1 MVQAATPQTILVVD
15 VERFSDYRRTD
26 PQRVAVHDGLYDL
39 LREALREVDV
49 EWDTCYHEDRGDG
62 VLILAPAGITK
73 ARFSDYL
80 PSRLADG
87 LRLHNER
94 HRPEECI
101 RLRMAL
107 HAGEVYFNGH
117 GVVAGAINMAF
128 RLLDAAPLRQA
139 LRDSSGV
146 LAMIASSWFYD
157 EVIRNS
163 PEFRSGA
170 YFPALI
176 DLKETNTTG
185 WISTPGNVGAR
196 NESWRIRLRDP
207 DGGVHGPGILLCGRY
222 AVASAHVAAG
232 ALRLTAETWPGGHQG
247 RFSLTCPRNPG

>member
-39 LREALREVDV
+39 LRQALREVDV

-73 ARFSDYL
+73 ARFLHYFS
-80 PSRLADG
+80 SRLADG

-94 HRPEECI
+94 HRPEEWR

-170 YFPALI
+170 HFPFLP
-176 DLKETNTTG
+176 LTLRK
-185 WISTPGNVGAR
+185 P
-196 NESWRIRLRDP
+196 IRP
-207 DGGVHGPGILLCGRY
+207 DGSARQETWERAMNPG
-222 AVASAHVAAG
+222 ASACVILMGESMAPVFRCAG
-232 ALRLTAETWPGGHQG
+232 AMR
-247 RFSLTCPRNPG
+247 